1 MKKILVLLMTAMLA
15 LVLVTAGCG
24 GNEEKAGSE
33 KVLRVGTEPSFAPF
47 EFQTEDGGELTGF
60 DMDLIRA
67 IGQKLGYKVEISAM
81 GFDAL
86 IPALQADNIDVAMAG
101 MTITEERK
109 QQVVFSDPY
118 YKSGLLV
125 MVPKDNNDIKSID
138 DLKGKRIAV
147 QIGTTGAFRA
157 EKVEGAKVIAFND
170 NGSAVLEM
178 KNGAADVVINDAPVL
193 RYFLTQGGSEYAKTV
208 GEVLSAEDY
217 GIAVKKGNDKL
228 AADINKAMKELKDSG
243 EFDKIYNKWFGEA
256 K

>member
-1 MKKILVLLMTAMLA
+1 
-15 LVLVTAGCG
+15 
-24 GNEEKAGSE
+24 
-33 KVLRVGTEPSFAPF
+33 
-47 EFQTEDGGELTGF
+47 
-60 DMDLIRA
+60 
-67 IGQKLGYKVEISAM
+67 M

-86 IPALQADNIDVAMAG
+86 IPALQADNIDVALAG
-101 MTITEERK
+101 MSITEERK
-109 QQVVFSDPY
+109 QQVIFSDPY

-157 EKVEGAKVIAFND
+157 EKVEGAKVTAFND

-178 KNGAADVVINDAPVL
+178 KNGAADAVINDAPVL
-193 RYFLTQGGSEYAKTV
+193 KYFLAQGGSEYAKTV
-208 GEVLSAEDY
+208 GEVLNAEDY

-228 AADINKAMKELKDSG
+228 AAEINKALNDLKANG

>member
-1 MKKILVLLMTAMLA
+1 MKKFLALLMAAMLA
-15 LVLVTAGCG
+15 MALVTAGCG
-24 GNEEKAGSE
+24 GNDEKQAGGE
-33 KVLRVGTEPSFAPF
+33 KLLRVGTEPSFAPF
-47 EFQTEDGGELTGF
+47 EMQAEGSEELTGF

-67 IGQKLGYKVEISAM
+67 IGKQLGYKVEISAV
-81 GFDAL
+81 
-86 IPALQADNIDVAMAG
+86 I
-101 MTITEERK
+101 
-109 QQVVFSDPY
+109 FSDPY

-157 EKVEGAKVIAFND
+157 EKVEGAKVTAFND

-178 KNGAADVVINDAPVL
+178 KNGAADAVINDAPVL
-193 RYFLTQGGSEYAKTV
+193 KYFLAQGGSEYAKTV
-208 GEVLSAEDY
+208 GEVLNAEDY

-228 AADINKAMKELKDSG
+228 AADINKALNELKQNG